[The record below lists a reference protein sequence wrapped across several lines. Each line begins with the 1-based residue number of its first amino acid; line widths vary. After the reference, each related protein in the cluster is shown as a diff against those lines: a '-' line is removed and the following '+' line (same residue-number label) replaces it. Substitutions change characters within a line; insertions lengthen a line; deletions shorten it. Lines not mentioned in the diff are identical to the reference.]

1 MARQVSRVVVLA
13 LAFLWGAGARAV
25 IAQDYYPS
33 KPIRFVV
40 PFGAGGTTDVLARA
54 IGQRLTEAWG
64 QPVVVENRPGAGG
77 NIGTESVAKS
87 AADGYTMLLISVG
100 FASNPAL
107 YSKLPFDPIKDFAPV
122 TLVATSQNVLI
133 VHPSVP
139 ARSARELIQLAKSR
153 PGQLNFGSSGTG
165 TSQHLAGE
173 LFKSMAGVQ
182 MQHVPYRGS
191 APALTALIGGEVSL
205 MFNNLLTALPHVKAG
220 RLRALAVTSA
230 RRSPAAPDIPTM
242 AASGL
247 PGYDVS
253 TWYGLL
259 VPTGTAKEIVAKLN
273 AEVVKF
279 LNLPELN
286 ERLGSQGA
294 EAIPSTPDQFAAH
307 IRQEMVKWAQVVR
320 QSGARAD

>member
-1 MARQVSRVVVLA
+1 MPFKHHTVVLA
-13 LAFLWGAGARAV
+13 LLAFLVAVSGRDV
-25 IAQDYYPS
+25 IAQDYPV
-33 KPIRFVV
+33 KPIRLVA
-40 PFGAGGTTDVLARA
+40 PFAPAGTIDVLARA

-122 TLVATSQNVLI
+122 TLVATTQNVLI

-230 RRSPAAPDIPTM
+230 ERSPAAPEIPTM
-242 AASGL
+242 AESGL

-259 VPTGTAKEIVAKLN
+259 VPTGTPKEIVAKLN
-273 AEVVKF
+273 AELVRI
-279 LNLPELN
+279 LNLTDVK
-286 ERLGSQGA
+286 ERLGNVV
-294 EAIPSTPDQFAAH
+294 ELTPSTPDQFAAH
-307 IRQEMVKWAQVVR
+307 IRQEMVRWAKVVK

>member
-1 MARQVSRVVVLA
+1 MREVSRVVVLVLA
-13 LAFLWGAGARAV
+13 LLWGAGARAV

-33 KPIRFVV
+33 KPIRLVV

-122 TLVATSQNVLI
+122 TLVATTQNVLI

-230 RRSPAAPDIPTM
+230 ERSPAAPEIPTM
-242 AASGL
+242 AESGL

-259 VPTGTAKEIVAKLN
+259 VPAGTPKEIVARLN
-273 AEVVKF
+273 AEVVRI
-279 LNLPELN
+279 LNLPELK
-286 ERLGSQGA
+286 ERLRSQGA
-294 EAIPSTPDQFAAH
+294 DVIPSTPDQFAAH

>member
-1 MARQVSRVVVLA
+1 VREVSRVVVLVLA
-13 LAFLWGAGARAV
+13 LLWGAGARAV

-33 KPIRFVV
+33 KPIRLVV

-122 TLVATSQNVLI
+122 TLVATTQNVLI

-230 RRSPAAPDIPTM
+230 ERSPAAPEIPTM
-242 AASGL
+242 AESGL

-259 VPTGTAKEIVAKLN
+259 VPAGTPKEIVARLN
-273 AEVVKF
+273 AEVVRI
-279 LNLPELN
+279 LNLPELK
-286 ERLGSQGA
+286 ERLRSQGA
-294 EAIPSTPDQFAAH
+294 DVIPSTPDQFAAH

>member
-1 MARQVSRVVVLA
+1 MPFKHHTVVLA
-13 LAFLWGAGARAV
+13 LLAFLVAVSGRDV
-25 IAQDYYPS
+25 IAQDYPV
-33 KPIRFVV
+33 KPIRLVA
-40 PFGAGGTTDVLARA
+40 PFAPAGTIDVLARA

-122 TLVATSQNVLI
+122 TLVATTQNVLI

-230 RRSPAAPDIPTM
+230 ERSPAAPEIPTM
-242 AASGL
+242 AESGL

-259 VPTGTAKEIVAKLN
+259 VPAGTPKEIVARLN
-273 AEVVKF
+273 AEVVRI
-279 LNLPELN
+279 LNLPELK
-286 ERLGSQGA
+286 ERLRSQGA
-294 EAIPSTPDQFAAH
+294 DVIPSTPDQFAAH